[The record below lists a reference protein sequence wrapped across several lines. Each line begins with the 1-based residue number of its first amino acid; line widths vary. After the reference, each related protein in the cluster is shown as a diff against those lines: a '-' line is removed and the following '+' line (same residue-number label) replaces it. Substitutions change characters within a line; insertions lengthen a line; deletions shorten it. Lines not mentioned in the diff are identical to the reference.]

1 LKTTATEKLKKQQ
14 FKRFVK
20 SQTKQRVKRSPTIPK
35 KKPATHQDEDEFY
48 DPETYEKILTEHDE
62 RQENNIN

>member
-1 LKTTATEKLKKQQ
+1 MNKKQISEQ

-35 KKPATHQDEDEFY
+35 KKPATDEDEFY
-48 DPETYEKILTEHDE
+48 DAETYFKILTEHDE
-62 RQENNIN
+62 RNEHA